1 MSSKR
6 QPSKQR
12 RQTQNQKQRA
22 ALQARRE
29 AAAREAAAAG
39 AAGAPAR
46 PAPSGGSMLSRLRGA
61 SAQGRAVRTGAA
73 GALPVGHRAA
83 LSALIAAIA
92 GAVVGSVLF
101 PVPVGRD
108 GDPLASKEAVVA
120 EWAVSADAAAQDQ
133 PEATASEVAD
143 AVDDWSPAGT
153 EPYAVAYFPISMAV
167 VLPVIGAGIGFRAV
181 SRRAGA
187 KVVNRTMYVTLF
199 GTLLTSQ
206 LLLVFLPAI
215 ISLAVAAFQV
225 RKAEIAA
232 SAAARA
238 DGDDDVIDVASVEA
252 DDVET
257 ADDDGA
263 DAAVDPPDDG
273 PDGAADREVDTAP
286 AEPRSVIG
294 RLRRPPR

>member
-29 AAAREAAAAG
+29 AAAQEAATARSSSPAG
-39 AAGAPAR
+39 SR
-46 PAPSGGSMLSRLRGA
+46 PASSKGSMLSRLRGA
-61 SAQGRAVRTGAA
+61 SAEGRAVRAGGP

-108 GDPLASKEAVVA
+108 GDVLATRESVVA
-120 EWAVSADAAAQDQ
+120 EWAVSVDEAVQEQPDATPA
-133 PEATASEVAD
+133 EVAD
-143 AVDDWSPAGT
+143 AVADWSPGGT
-153 EPYAVAYFPISMAV
+153 QPYAQAYFPISMAV
-167 VLPVIGAGIGFRAV
+167 ILPVIGAGIGFRAV

-232 SAAARA
+232 GASSSAA
-238 DGDDDVIDVASVEA
+238 DPSVIEVDEVDDDAGEPVAAGDETDGEIDDT
-252 DDVET
+252 DDVEDEEPVEP
-257 ADDDGA
+257 A
-263 DAAVDPPDDG
+263 PPQ
-273 PDGAADREVDTAP
+273 
-286 AEPRSVIG
+286 SVIG
-294 RLRRPPR
+294 RLRRPSR

>member
-29 AAAREAAAAG
+29 AAAQEAATARSSSPAG
-39 AAGAPAR
+39 SR
-46 PAPSGGSMLSRLRGA
+46 PTSSKGSMLSRLRGA
-61 SAQGRAVRTGAA
+61 SAEGRAARAGGP

-108 GDPLASKEAVVA
+108 GDVLATRESVVA
-120 EWAVSADAAAQDQ
+120 EWAVSVDEAVQEQ
-133 PEATASEVAD
+133 PEATPAEVAD
-143 AVDDWSPAGT
+143 AVTDWSPGGT
-153 EPYAVAYFPISMAV
+153 QPYAQAYFPISMAV
-167 VLPVIGAGIGFRAV
+167 ILPVIGAGIGFRAV

-232 SAAARA
+232 GAVASRADPPVIEVDEVDEVEDQPARA
-238 DGDDDVIDVASVEA
+238 EED
-252 DDVET
+252 
-257 ADDDGA
+257 ADDDGDDELDDEPIEPA
-263 DAAVDPPDDG
+263 PPQ
-273 PDGAADREVDTAP
+273 
-286 AEPRSVIG
+286 SVIG
-294 RLRRPPR
+294 RLRRPSR

>member
-1 MSSKR
+1 
-6 QPSKQR
+6 
-12 RQTQNQKQRA
+12 
-22 ALQARRE
+22 
-29 AAAREAAAAG
+29 
-39 AAGAPAR
+39 
-46 PAPSGGSMLSRLRGA
+46 MLSRLRGA
-61 SAQGRAVRTGAA
+61 SAQGRAVRAGAA

-108 GDPLASKEAVVA
+108 GDPLASREAVVA
-120 EWAVSADAAAQDQ
+120 EWAVSADEAAQEQ
-133 PEATASEVAD
+133 PEATPAELVDSI
-143 AVDDWSPAGT
+143 DDWSPGGT
-153 EPYAVAYFPISMAV
+153 EPYAQAYFPISLAV

-225 RKAEIAA
+225 RKAEIATATAA
-232 SAAARA
+232 SAAA
-238 DGDDDVIDVASVEA
+238 GEGVIDVDSVEA
-252 DDVET
+252 ADVEVT
-257 ADDDGA
+257 
-263 DAAVDPPDDG
+263 DASAEPSAEAPDEGDPPDL
-273 PDGAADREVDTAP
+273 AADPTP
-286 AEPRSVIG
+286 TEPRSVIG
-294 RLRRPPR
+294 RLRRPQR

>member
-6 QPSKQR
+6 QPAKQR
-12 RQTQNQKQRA
+12 RQSQNQKQRA

-29 AAAREAAAAG
+29 AAAREAAAA
-39 AAGAPAR
+39 AESTASSAR
-46 PAPSGGSMLSRLRGA
+46 PASSGGMLSRLRG
-61 SAQGRAVRTGAA
+61 TGAPRPA
-73 GALPVGHRAA
+73 RGTSVATGLPVGHRAA

-108 GDPLASKEAVVA
+108 GDPLASREAVVA
-120 EWAVSADAAAQDQ
+120 EWALSADDAAAAAPDAD
-133 PEATASEVAD
+133 PAEVA
-143 AVDDWSPAGT
+143 ASVDEWSPGGT
-153 EPYAVAYFPISMAV
+153 EPYAQAYFPVSLAV

-225 RKAEIAA
+225 RKAEL
-232 SAAARA
+232 AAA
-238 DGDDDVIDVASVEA
+238 
-252 DDVET
+252 T
-257 ADDDGA
+257 
-263 DAAVDPPDDG
+263 PPPDG
-273 PDGAADREVDTAP
+273 PDDPGDPDGDVIEVDAVEVTEDAGTDDQDGPAGDEPDGAEDPARPVP

-294 RLRRPPR
+294 RLRRPQR